1 MAQIN
6 NSVPKNLENFSGGLT
21 KKREKMKTTQKSNIK
36 TFKRFVTES
45 NDKWY
50 SLDLTTDMT
59 KEQVAISIAELTP
72 YAIKILRESDA
83 VIKLEPVFSD
93 DE

>member
-1 MAQIN
+1 
-6 NSVPKNLENFSGGLT
+6 
-21 KKREKMKTTQKSNIK
+21 MKTTRKSNIK

-59 KEQVAISIAELTP
+59 NEQVALSIAELTP

>member
-1 MAQIN
+1 MAKQE
-6 NSVPKNLENFSGGLT
+6 KE
-21 KKREKMKTTQKSNIK
+21 KKMRIKRTSSIK